1 MRLGDDA
8 KRAFEEVFAAMVGV
22 LERSVKDKKQER
34 RAKAQAVAALCVGA
48 MGGARSIENR
58 VAADELRDAWMSIAL
73 HLGGWGDTG
82 LVDTSAEKNGGRRES
97 AEEPLCSLGGAS

>member
-48 MGGARSIENR
+48 MGVARSIENR
-58 VAADELRDAWMSIAL
+58 SAADELCDAGMSMAL
-73 HLGGWGDTG
+73 HLGDCVGTG
-82 LVDTSAEKNGGRRES
+82 VVCTSEG
-97 AEEPLCSLGGAS
+97 EEAARGQAG